1 MIITDEL
8 REYVGNFYLFRYKD
22 VREKLDAIADRIDE
36 KHYDTQ
42 ADAYD
47 NGANY
52 VFNNPTLFGLM
63 PLPKD
68 ADGRVINIGDELDG
82 YGYPY
87 GGSYCKAIVN
97 ETMILVGEKD
107 SSYTTW
113 LMWDARSVRH
123 HHETTV
129 EDVLREFA
137 LEIDPSADIAVTGA
151 ETIKKF
157 AAKLQLKESSE

>member
-1 MIITDEL
+1 MSITDDL
-8 REYVGNFYLFRYKD
+8 REWW
-22 VREKLDAIADRIDE
+22 VRKFPVMDKELHEDFTAIADRIDE
-36 KHYDTQ
+36 KHYDAQ

-52 VFNNPTLFGLM
+52 VFNNPTLFGLT

-68 ADGRVINIGDELDG
+68 ADGRVINIGDLMDNTHKDG
-82 YGYPY
+82 FRAKRVIGIAYHEHGR
-87 GGSYCKAIVN
+87 
-97 ETMILVGEKD
+97 
-107 SSYTTW
+107 TTIEVDEDRLRW
-113 LMWDARSVRH
+113 HNADKLRH
-123 HHETTV
+123 HHGV

-157 AAKLQLKESSE
+157 AAKLQLRGDGE